1 MSKSN
6 TQAQVA
12 AEVAVANAETAVVE
26 STNADVITGIVTS
39 FNFVPAK
46 DTKNNRA
53 YNVMHI
59 AVEGVDEDVVC
70 YPYDGQ
76 LENAMSLNDAVAFV
90 DVVDT
95 RERRKNILFRN
106 ATVEFGYDDDENI
119 VIKSIS
125 LARASKAAALSGI
138 NQPHYL
144 VQVGLIDRP
153 ELDISKA
160 YYICHQRESDDSYY
174 IWLNREI
181 GILTAFVLVENLHFV
196 LMEYIKCS

>member
-76 LENAMSLNDAVAFV
+76 LENAMSLNDAVAFI
-90 DVVDT
+90 DVIDT

-106 ATVEFGYDDDENI
+106 ATVEFGYDDDENV
-119 VIKSIS
+119 VIKSIT

-138 NQPHYL
+138 N
-144 VQVGLIDRP
+144 
-153 ELDISKA
+153 
-160 YYICHQRESDDSYY
+160 
-174 IWLNREI
+174 
-181 GILTAFVLVENLHFV
+181 
-196 LMEYIKCS
+196 

>member
-12 AEVAVANAETAVVE
+12 AEVAVANAETATIDVDANADANVDTV
-26 STNADVITGIVTS
+26 STANADVDTDDANVITGVIKS

-59 AVEGVDEDVVC
+59 AVEDVDEDVVC

-76 LENAMSLNDAVAFV
+76 LENAMSLNDAVAFI
-90 DVVDT
+90 DVIDA

-106 ATVEFGYDDDENI
+106 ATIEFGYDDDENI

-125 LARASKAAALSGI
+125 LARASKAAAVSGI
-138 NQPHYL
+138 N
-144 VQVGLIDRP
+144 
-153 ELDISKA
+153 
-160 YYICHQRESDDSYY
+160 
-174 IWLNREI
+174 
-181 GILTAFVLVENLHFV
+181 
-196 LMEYIKCS
+196 

>member
-1 MSKSN
+1 MKESDTDDEMHCILRLTSQFINFNTTIIMSKSN

-26 STNADVITGIVTS
+26 STNADVASNVITGIVTS

-53 YNVMHI
+53 YNVMHVV
-59 AVEGVDEDVVC
+59 VEGVDEDVVC

-76 LENAMSLNDAVAFV
+76 LENAMSLNDAVAFI
-90 DVVDT
+90 DVIDA

-106 ATVEFGYDDDENI
+106 ATVEFGYDDDENV
-119 VIKSIS
+119 VIKSIT

-138 NQPHYL
+138 N
-144 VQVGLIDRP
+144 
-153 ELDISKA
+153 
-160 YYICHQRESDDSYY
+160 
-174 IWLNREI
+174 
-181 GILTAFVLVENLHFV
+181 
-196 LMEYIKCS
+196 